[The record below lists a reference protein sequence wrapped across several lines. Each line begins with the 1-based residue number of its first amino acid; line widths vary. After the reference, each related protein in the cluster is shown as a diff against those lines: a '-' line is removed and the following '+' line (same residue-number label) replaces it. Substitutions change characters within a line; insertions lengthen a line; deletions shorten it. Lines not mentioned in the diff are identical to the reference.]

1 MNLESFF
8 EHLLCFDRIESF
20 SLTLRCTY
28 EHVETGVRM
37 VAASKQLAIIQP
49 VLTGTELEFVNS
61 IV

>member
-1 MNLESFF
+1 MNI
-8 EHLLCFDRIESF
+8 CFALIVVENF

>member
-1 MNLESFF
+1 MNLYFV
-8 EHLLCFDRIESF
+8 LIVAESF
-20 SLTLRCTY
+20 SVILRCMY